1 MIILIKICGGYAMA
15 YPDDKYDQG
24 ADGWGDH
31 YYRDSQ
37 GREYNENNQETLWSR
52 NNQARIAGEEAQRQQ
67 AISAQMEAERYAR
80 QQRELQMWKDA
91 WNRTGGIQ
99 IGLGSGRSVG
109 GIRSLFPPL
118 NSLESFLIKAAA
130 VFMIGYVAVY
140 TVYYTV
146 IDPAVKAVNRGVS
159 RIKQFFTSVGIAIG
173 NFFRFLWNHFTR
185 IFTVWWDR
193 IRFIH
198 WRPEGI
204 GGFTEFVMDIVSVA
218 MIVFTVIWLVDY
230 YLKRKNHERIP
241 YIMPKDIWIPAA
253 SLLGLSV
260 IWWAVI
266 RKYYV
271 WSFFDAVYD
280 TFCMSL
286 WVVAIEWIINRY
298 MQKHGR

>member
-1 MIILIKICGGYAMA
+1 MIILSCILGGCAMA
-15 YPDDKYDQG
+15 YQDERYDQG
-24 ADGWGDH
+24 VDGWGDH

-52 NNQARIAGEEAQRQQ
+52 NNQARIAREEARRQQ

-99 IGLGSGRSVG
+99 IGLGSGRRGS

-118 NSLESFLIKAAA
+118 NSLESFLIKATA

-146 IDPAVKAVNRGVS
+146 IDPAVKAVNKGVS

-173 NFFRFLWNHFTR
+173 NFFRFLWDHFTW
-185 IFTVWWDR
+185 IFTV
-193 IRFIH
+193 F
-198 WRPEGI
+198 
-204 GGFTEFVMDIVSVA
+204 
-218 MIVFTVIWLVDY
+218 WLVDY
-230 YLKRKNHERIP
+230 YLKRKNKKLIP

-253 SLLGLSV
+253 LLLGLSV
-260 IWWAVI
+260 IWWAII

-271 WSFFDAVYD
+271 WSLFDAVYD
-280 TFCMSL
+280 TFCMTL
-286 WVVAIEWIINRY
+286 WIVLIEWLINKY
-298 MQKHGR
+298 LQKREG